1 MIQIYLL
8 LAALIVINGLL
19 VWYIARLLRKFMF
32 ISENLSD
39 LFLTNKAFDVFLR
52 SMYSMENYHGEPM
65 IQELMMR
72 VQEVLEEMEN
82 FRDIFQY
89 GLDAELEEELN
100 ATQEE
105 N

>member
-39 LFLTNKAFDVFLR
+39 LFLTNKAFEVFLR

>member
-72 VQEVLEEMEN
+72 VQEVLEEMED
-82 FRDIFQY
+82 FRGIFEY

>member
-89 GLDAELEEELN
+89 SLDAELEEELN